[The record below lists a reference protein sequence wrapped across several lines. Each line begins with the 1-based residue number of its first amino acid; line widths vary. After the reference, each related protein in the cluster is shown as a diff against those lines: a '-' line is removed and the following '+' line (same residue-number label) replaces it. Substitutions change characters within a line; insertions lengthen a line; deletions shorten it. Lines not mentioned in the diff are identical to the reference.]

1 MTYIAKH
8 SEDTQNRHPMND
20 VVGVWGL
27 RILLN
32 LNGLSGLSSFCLTND
47 GDILRS
53 FGLGELE
60 DSDLDKK
67 EFAKE
72 LKRKQLEYENN
83 NFRIEGV
90 LRENLKQFGK
100 LVGLSN
106 TEIKVLGFAVAINSH
121 KGLENIADT
130 LGSLNGTDVI
140 RYLSVILDIPMT
152 KVQKSLDSRSVLSSS
167 GVLRLSKNGNT
178 YLCRKLNLMRGLEDI
193 MQEPQSDKFDMVRDY
208 FLATNNATLNAS
220 DYGYIKDDYALI
232 SKYLSKTSS
241 VGLSGVNILIHGLP
255 GTGKSELVKTLAD
268 DAGLNLYEISVCDRD
283 GDALTGNSRFTS
295 YQLCQKILARQKK
308 SMILFDEVEDVF
320 PGSSIPFL
328 GVKNNGDRRKAW
340 INRLLE
346 DNPVPAIWVS
356 NNIEQID
363 NAFIRRFDFV
373 LKLSQPPKD
382 IREDILSKH
391 FSDLPVSQQWIKC
404 VAQNK
409 NIVPALVSRAARV
422 ISMISE
428 EEKGYA
434 KTEQALEQVM
444 GNTLSAMGYSAK
456 VRDVEKNTFS
466 YRLDALNPDVDVNQ
480 LVDGLKYISEARI
493 CLYGPPGTGKTEFGR
508 YVAKVLDKPLM
519 VKRASDLLGSYVGM
533 SERNIAE
540 MYKQAQNEDSVLL
553 LDEADS
559 FLRDRGVAQHSWEVT
574 QVNEM
579 LTQME
584 SYNGIFICSTNL
596 VDNLDS
602 ASLRR
607 FDFKIHFDY
616 LHAEQSWVLFQQTL
630 EDQGADLTGSRSL
643 KNALSKVRDLT
654 PGDFATVI
662 RQNRLCKERMSAD
675 FLLSALIRE
684 SSFKKS
690 SHEAGIGFMADV

>member
-1 MTYIAKH
+1 
-8 SEDTQNRHPMND
+8 MND

-60 DSDLDKK
+60 DSDIDKK
-67 EFAKE
+67 DFAKE

-140 RYLSVILDIPMT
+140 RYLSIILEIPMA

-208 FLATNNATLNAS
+208 FLATNNATLTAS
-220 DYGYIKDDYALI
+220 DYGYIKDDYTLI
-232 SKYLSKTSS
+232 RKYLSKTSS
-241 VGLSGVNILIHGLP
+241 VGLTGVNILIHGLP

-268 DAGLNLYEISVCDRD
+268 DTGLSLYEISVCDRD

-373 LKLSQPPKD
+373 LKLDQPPKD
-382 IREDILSKH
+382 IRENILSKH
-391 FSDLPVSQQWIKC
+391 FSGLSVSQQWIEC
-404 VAQNK
+404 VAKNK

-428 EEKGYA
+428 EEKGHA

-444 GNTLSAMGYSAK
+444 GNTLGAMGYSAK

-480 LVDGLKYISEARI
+480 LVDGLKHSSEARI

-508 YVAKVLDKPLM
+508 YVAKVLDKPLI

-616 LHAEQSWVLFQQTL
+616 LKAEQSWVLFQQTL
-630 EDQGADLTGSRSL
+630 EDQGADFTGNRSL
-643 KNALSKVRDLT
+643 KNSLSKVRDLT

-662 RQNRLCKERMSAD
+662 RQSRLCKERMSAD
-675 FLLSALIRE
+675 FLLSALTRE

-690 SHEAGIGFMADV
+690 SHGAGIGFMAEV